1 MKKSLLAI
9 LLVLLPLNSD
19 CCAAYQ
25 NICTVTGCA
34 DIDFARDSGAL
45 QFSCT
50 ATKGL
55 FLFSTRNV
63 KIVQGSNTLRLHPF
77 FAGGNLNAP
86 LVECDNDS
94 LCLKILK
101 KDAAISGTIRCLPK
115 WFAVD
120 QQFTISYKGTDFLFE
135 ALPSPPAD
143 KPFTVIAH
151 VTAKDIDSVSC
162 SIPVSVDSFSTADAV
177 FHSWLSFKN
186 AKINDVLEWKFYGPN
201 SARYHCHYRVLEYE
215 EGCLYWGVRIQGS
228 RVQYMPGRWSVDVYH
243 NGIFQFT
250 DTFTLTKE

>member
-9 LLVLLPLNSD
+9 LLVLLFLNSD

-25 NICTVTGCA
+25 NICTAAGCA
-34 DIDFARDSGAL
+34 DIDFSRDRGSL

-55 FLFSTRNV
+55 FLFSSYKV
-63 KIVQGSNTLRLHPF
+63 KIVQGSNTLRLNPF
-77 FAGGNLNAP
+77 FAGGHLNAP
-86 LVECDNDS
+86 LVECDEDS
-94 LCLKILK
+94 LCLQILK

-120 QQFTISYKGTDFLFE
+120 QPFTVFYNGTEFPFD
-135 ALPSPPAD
+135 ALPAPSET
-143 KPFTVIAH
+143 PFSVIAH
-151 VTAKDIDSVSC
+151 VTAKDITPDSC
-162 SIPVSVDSFSTADAV
+162 ATPVAVDSFSTADAV

-201 SARYHCHYRVLEYE
+201 SARYNCHYHVLEYE
-215 EGCLYWGVRIQGS
+215 AGCHYWGIRIQGIRMLYIGS
-228 RVQYMPGRWSVDVYH
+228 WSVDVYH

-250 DTFTLTKE
+250 DTFTITKE

>member
-9 LLVLLPLNSD
+9 LLVLLSLNSD

-25 NICTVTGCA
+25 NICTVSGCA
-34 DIDFARDSGAL
+34 DIDFSRDSGSL

-50 ATKGL
+50 ATKGR
-55 FLFSTRNV
+55 FLFSSRKV

-77 FAGGNLNAP
+77 FAGGHMNAP

-94 LCLKILK
+94 LCLQILK

-120 QQFTISYKGTDFLFE
+120 QPFTVFYNGAEFPFD
-135 ALPSPPAD
+135 APPAPSET
-143 KPFTVIAH
+143 PFTVIAH

-201 SARYHCHYRVLEYE
+201 SARYHCHYRVLDYE
-215 EGCLYWGVRIQGS
+215 EGCLYWGVRIQGNS
-228 RVQYMPGRWSVDVYH
+228 VQYMPGSWSVDVYH
-243 NGIFQFT
+243 NGIFKFT
-250 DTFTLTKE
+250 DTFTITKE